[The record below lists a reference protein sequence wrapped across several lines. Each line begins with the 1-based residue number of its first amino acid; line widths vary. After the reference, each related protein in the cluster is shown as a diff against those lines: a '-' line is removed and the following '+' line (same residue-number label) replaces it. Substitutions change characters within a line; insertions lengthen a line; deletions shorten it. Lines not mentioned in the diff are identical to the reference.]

1 MKWLLTKHNSRI
13 YATLRNALVILVIVA
28 IVCTTFVSYYV
39 NLRSVLDTAWQNDWQ
54 LLQMHSGL
62 MKSMKELAFQI
73 GHQIYADN
81 QIASLL
87 YGTNHSIQEKYL
99 AHLQLKTYRMSL
111 PYIDSIYVYN
121 GASRTLA
128 IGSQHSSGVDIPYET
143 FDRIDPLLRR
153 VLENATIQDLL
164 SPFPHMI
171 RHEESYI
178 PDTFC
183 YTFVV
188 SELYGQEKIKQA
200 VFINFSAGWVQ
211 QILKEQADSPSE
223 TLMVDAEGNVVFSTR
238 EKHIFQNIAG
248 TDLFNSMQQNHLQ
261 KQFMVCEIEG
271 EKTVLTLL
279 PQDESGW
286 YYARLTPYNVV
297 RQGSFRSL
305 KLMLTIDVVLLLIYV
320 VLSLIVSKRIY
331 FPIDFMSRQLSD
343 VQGKNQALVVTNQR
357 KRVLRKL
364 LLDASA
370 SEQHEELVNEVCQA
384 DEELGNSSSYYVLVM
399 RIDKYN
405 RFCNTYPLHER
416 AQRMQ
421 LLIEIGMEVLG
432 AGFGIRTLELGEG
445 SNIVFVLTR
454 NEMPQVSRDCWLG
467 YIGQI
472 RQRALEQL
480 SIKFSCALSLQ
491 GSHIGELSAL
501 YHQAHNALKY
511 RIFPGGGATLF
522 AQDIQA
528 FENKNYA
535 YPEETESRMITCIMN
550 GDGEEARA
558 LANEILW
565 GVREQ
570 PFISINLTLSK
581 LTMALLMTMRKTEVG
596 NFEFPS
602 EVRETLLVA
611 ASLEE
616 IDSFETTVQYFD
628 SAIEQMCASLHDKR
642 DTRHVELAERIH
654 ELIDKY
660 YSDPDCNLT
669 FLAQKINMSPSYIT
683 RLYRSHTLKTIPD
696 RINEVRMQA
705 ARTLLRE
712 KSSLSITEISQQTG
726 FSSVSYFSKTFRK
739 EHGMTPNEYRNR
751 IDQGE

>member
-1 MKWLLTKHNSRI
+1 MKWLLTKPNSRI
-13 YATLRNALVILVIVA
+13 YAVLRNTLVILVIVA
-28 IVCTTFVSYYV
+28 IVCTSFVSYYV
-39 NLRSVLDTAWQNDWQ
+39 NLQSVLDTAWQNDLQ
-54 LLQMHSGL
+54 LLKVHSGL
-62 MKSMKELAFQI
+62 MASMKELGFQI

-128 IGSQHSSGVDIPYET
+128 IGSQHSSGVDIPYEK
-143 FDRIDPLLRR
+143 FDSIDPLIRQ
-153 VLENATIQDLL
+153 VVENATIQDLL

-171 RHEESYI
+171 LHEESYI

-183 YTFVV
+183 YTFVI
-188 SELYGQEKIKQA
+188 SELYGMETIKQA

-211 QILKEQADSPSE
+211 QILKEAADSPSE
-223 TLMVDAEGNVVFSTR
+223 TLMVDADGNVVFSTR
-238 EKHIFQNIAG
+238 EKRIFQNIRG
-248 TDLFNSMQQNHLQ
+248 TELFAHMQEDHLQ

-305 KLMLTIDVVLLLIYV
+305 KLMLSIDGALLLVYV
-320 VLSLIVSKRIY
+320 ILSLIVSKRIY

-343 VQGKNQALVVTNQR
+343 VQTTDQR
-357 KRVLRKL
+357 KRLLRKL
-364 LLDASA
+364 LLDTSV
-370 SEQHEELVNEVCQA
+370 SEQHEELVEEARQA
-384 DEELGNSSSYYVLVM
+384 DEELSCSAAYHVLVIH
-399 RIDKYN
+399 IDKYN

-416 AQRMQ
+416 ARRMQ
-421 LLIEIGMEVLG
+421 LLIEIGRDVLDES
-432 AGFGIRTLELGEG
+432 FGIRTLELGEG
-445 SNIVFVLTR
+445 SNIVFVLTSR
-454 NEMPQVSRDCWLG
+454 ENESISPEKWKKYLHKM
-467 YIGQI
+467 
-472 RQRALEQL
+472 RQRSLEEA
-480 SIKFSCALSLQ
+480 SIKFSCAVSQQ

-501 YHQAHNALKY
+501 YHQAHNTLKY
-511 RIFPGGGATLF
+511 RIFSGGEATLF
-522 AQDIQA
+522 ASDIQKYD
-528 FENKNYA
+528 NKNYT
-535 YPEETESRMITCIMN
+535 YPEEIEERMISCIMS
-550 GDGEEARA
+550 GDNTGARA
-558 LANEILW
+558 CANEILW
-565 GVREQ
+565 SIQEQ
-570 PFISINLTLSK
+570 PFLSINLMLSK
-581 LTMALLMTMRKTEVG
+581 LTVALMTTMRKTEVG
-596 NFEFPS
+596 NFEFPA
-602 EVRETLLVA
+602 ELRETLMVA

-616 IDSFETTVQYFD
+616 IDSYETTVQYFD
-628 SAIEQMCASLHDKR
+628 SVIEQICISLHDKR
-642 DTRHVELAERIH
+642 DTRHAELAERIN
-654 ELIDKY
+654 ELIDKNY
-660 YSDPDCNLT
+660 MNPDCNLS

-696 RINEVRMQA
+696 TITEVRMAA
-705 ARTLLRE
+705 ARRLLKE
-712 KSSLSITEISQQTG
+712 KITLSITEISQQVG